1 MVRHSLIYSSGVHG
15 ESELTTV
22 CGTGGKWMSS
32 RIQILL
38 GRFLLRSQ
46 KEAFLIDI
54 DGVLY
59 VGENAIPGSHEAIKF
74 LEGHGCSFRL
84 VSNTTRLSRASVA
97 LKLSGMGF
105 TIPESKIFTPAVAV
119 ADYMSRSHYQ
129 TAYLLTTDEVAGEI
143 SASGR
148 IRHDPESAQVVV
160 IGDAADRFTY
170 AGLNTA
176 FRLLLRGADLV
187 ALERDR
193 SWRGADGMMLSAG
206 PFVAALEFATRKEAR
221 VMGKPSPAFFRS
233 ALLSLG
239 VQASQAVMIGDDIET
254 DIGGAISCG
263 MTGILVRT
271 GKFRKETLDHAMQ
284 KPSVVLDSIAD
295 LPDYLGSLPIEE

>member
-1 MVRHSLIYSSGVHG
+1 
-15 ESELTTV
+15 
-22 CGTGGKWMSS
+22 MSS
-32 RIQILL
+32 QSQNLS
-38 GRFLLRSQ
+38 GRFHVRSRQ
-46 KEAFLIDI
+46 GAFLIDI

-59 VGENAIPGSHEAIKF
+59 VGENVIQGSHEAIKF
-74 LEGHGCSFRL
+74 LEEKGYPFRL

-97 LKLSGMGF
+97 RKLSVMGF
-105 TIPESKIFTPAVAV
+105 AIPESKIFTPAVAA
-119 ADYMSRSHYQ
+119 ADYLSRSTHQ
-129 TAYLLTTDEVAGEI
+129 TVYLLTTDEVACEI
-143 SASGR
+143 IASGHV
-148 IRHDPESAQVVV
+148 RHDPESAQSVI

-176 FRLLLRGADLV
+176 FRLLLGGADLI

-206 PFVAALEFATRKEAR
+206 PFVAALEFATRQEAR
-221 VMGKPSPAFFRS
+221 VMGKPSRTFFRQ

-239 VQASQAVMIGDDIET
+239 AEAGRAVMIGDDIET

-271 GKFRKETLDHAMQ
+271 GKFRTETLDHAMHR
-284 KPSVVLDSIAD
+284 PSVILDSIAD
-295 LPDYLGSLPIEE
+295 LPEYLESEQV